1 MPGRKFST
9 EAKARAFVDSEGG
22 EAEFVKNF
30 SRGVGVREDEFPT
43 WKRESDIDRYRRSI
57 AVLYINKIISPSERL
72 NAHKRLH
79 AYIDKSKRGA
89 K

>member
-1 MPGRKFST
+1 MK
-9 EAKARAFVDSEGG
+9 
-22 EAEFVKNF
+22 
-30 SRGVGVREDEFPT
+30 EDEFPT
-43 WKRESDIDRYRRSI
+43 WKRESDVERYRRCI